1 MPLNHTRQFRVRHY
15 ECDSYGLVNPSNYVR
30 YMQETAFDA
39 SAAVGYPLARY
50 ATMDRY
56 WLVHDTEVEYLGSL
70 HYGDTA
76 EVTTWVVD
84 FRHVRSLRAYE
95 LHKAGSGELVARGH
109 TDWVFMNTVT
119 GRPAP
124 IPSEM
129 AAAFSP
135 EGVARREQFP
145 GAMAPPGALWVRRR
159 VEWRDLD
166 PGQHVNNAAY
176 LSYVEDCGVQAAEAC
191 GWPVARM
198 AAEGV
203 AVATRRQRIEYLQQV
218 VLGDELELATWL
230 ADVEGSRAVRHVVI
244 TRMRDGEMVARAR
257 TLWEWVDVISGQ
269 PIPVPAVFAVGI
281 GASIAGAAEG
291 FAA

>member
-124 IPSEM
+124 IPPEM
-129 AAAFSP
+129 ATAFSP
-135 EGVARREQFP
+135 EGVARREPFP
-145 GAMAPPGALWVRRR
+145 STPPPSGVFKVRRR

-176 LSYVEDCGVQAAEAC
+176 LSYVEDCGVQAAEAH
-191 GWPVARM
+191 GWSAARM

-203 AVATRRQRIEYLQQV
+203 TMVVRRQRIEYLQQAI
-218 VLGDELELATWL
+218 LDDELELATWL
-230 ADVEGSRAVRHVVI
+230 ADAEHSSAVQHATI
-244 TRMRDGEMVARAR
+244 TRMRDEELVARAR
-257 TLWEWVDVISGQ
+257 TLWEWVDVATGQ
-269 PIPVPAVFAVGI
+269 PVPIPAALI
-281 GASIAGAAEG
+281 GDFGENIAR
-291 FAA
+291 